1 MAEPHR
7 HPPTPETWA
16 RVMYALLAV
25 CAAGTA
31 GLYILGG
38 LTGRQLLWV
47 LLLVGFA
54 AVSVTLRYLSSAG
67 PPPRG

>member
-1 MAEPHR
+1 MADPHR

-16 RVMYALLAV
+16 KVMYGLLAV
-25 CAAGTA
+25 CAAGVA

-47 LLLVGFA
+47 LALIAAA
-54 AVSVTLRYLSSAG
+54 AVSVTLRYLTSAG
-67 PPPRG
+67 PPPNG